1 MNPPRFLTS
10 GATRALHVLVLALFL
25 SASFVLSGCDDDDDD
40 GGMGTT
46 PDPTIAELAAET
58 SDLSTLVAALQA
70 AGLDDNLQQDGPFTV
85 FAPTNAAFESVDTE
99 ALTSDADLLTKILQY
114 HVIAGQEISAD
125 QIEDGQTVETL
136 QGESLE
142 FSVENGTV
150 RVNGATVQ
158 TPNLQASNGIV
169 HTIDGVLLRE
179 INAVE
184 RATIS
189 PSFSILA
196 DLVGAA
202 GLADALSGPGP
213 DGEDGLTVFA
223 PTNDAFLAALDNND
237 NGQIDDD
244 EIPSSAAEILQYHV
258 LDDVFLATDVPTSET
273 NLPTLE
279 GSELTV
285 VRSGSDVAINPGA
298 ENASVVAPDVAVEN
312 GVIHGIDTVL
322 QRPGGGSA
330 ADVTITIDNIGASA
344 WEVTGVDGADGV
356 APIGEQNPTL
366 TLTAGTRYRVVNNG
380 GSAHPFGLQNSADT
394 YLLRQNGQGSLE
406 GDASVNYQ
414 EDEAGVTFT
423 FSPTLSDA
431 VVSYRCTI
439 HASMEGSVQTAP

>member
-189 PSFSILA
+189 PSFAILA
-196 DLVGAA
+196 DLVR
-202 GLADALSGPGP
+202 
-213 DGEDGLTVFA
+213 
-223 PTNDAFLAALDNND
+223 
-237 NGQIDDD
+237 
-244 EIPSSAAEILQYHV
+244 AAEKRPQEQHRPEVSISPHSR
-258 LDDVFLATDVPTSET
+258 P
-273 NLPTLE
+273 
-279 GSELTV
+279 
-285 VRSGSDVAINPGA
+285 SG
-298 ENASVVAPDVAVEN
+298 
-312 GVIHGIDTVL
+312 
-322 QRPGGGSA
+322 RPGWPMPSA
-330 ADVTITIDNIGASA
+330 VPART
-344 WEVTGVDGADGV
+344 ERTG
-356 APIGEQNPTL
+356 
-366 TLTAGTRYRVVNNG
+366 
-380 GSAHPFGLQNSADT
+380 
-394 YLLRQNGQGSLE
+394 
-406 GDASVNYQ
+406 
-414 EDEAGVTFT
+414 
-423 FSPTLSDA
+423 
-431 VVSYRCTI
+431 
-439 HASMEGSVQTAP
+439 